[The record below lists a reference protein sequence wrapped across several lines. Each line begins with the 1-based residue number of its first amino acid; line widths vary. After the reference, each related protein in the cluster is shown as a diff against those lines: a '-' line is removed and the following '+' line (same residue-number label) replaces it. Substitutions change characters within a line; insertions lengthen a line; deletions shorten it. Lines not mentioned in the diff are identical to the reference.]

1 MAVAT
6 DEASVQFR
14 LTITIFGAFAITAR
28 LHFLYFFRL
37 YERQV
42 KRMGKSFKDMTKEEL
57 QEAGKKGGVK
67 SGKTRAAKKQMK
79 DTFETILS
87 MSLHKGAV
95 VNIDKIKNI
104 ADIKGKN
111 ITVQDAILIA
121 QVQKALKGSIA
132 SAEFIRDTV
141 GQRPED
147 IINLNTEGEDM
158 TLNINVSYG
167 DEAPLDNS
175 EVEDMADDE
184 H

>member
-1 MAVAT
+1 
-6 DEASVQFR
+6 
-14 LTITIFGAFAITAR
+14 
-28 LHFLYFFRL
+28 
-37 YERQV
+37 
-42 KRMGKSFKDMTKEEL
+42 MGKSFKDMTKEEL

-79 DTFETILS
+79 DALETILS

-111 ITVQDAILIA
+111 ITVQDAVLIA

-132 SAEFIRDTV
+132 SAEFI
-141 GQRPED
+141 ED
-147 IINLNTEGEDM
+147 IINLNSEGEDM

-167 DEAPLDNS
+167 DETPLDNS
-175 EVEDMADDE
+175 EVDDMADDE

>member
-1 MAVAT
+1 
-6 DEASVQFR
+6 
-14 LTITIFGAFAITAR
+14 
-28 LHFLYFFRL
+28 
-37 YERQV
+37 
-42 KRMGKSFKDMTKEEL
+42 MGKSFKDMTKEEL

-79 DTFETILS
+79 DTFET
-87 MSLHKGAV
+87 
-95 VNIDKIKNI
+95 IDKIKNI

-167 DEAPLDNS
+167 DETPLDNS